1 VFCLSSS
8 HARALEKFCSGSK
21 GSVVDLRASLLG
33 LIVGFV
39 VGLTGTGGGA
49 LLTPLLILLGWATP
63 VVAVGTD
70 LVWGT
75 LTKATGAFVHW
86 RQGTVDFTIVKRL
99 SLGSIPGAL
108 VGLVVLAH
116 LRTWGEDAMDF
127 LVVRVLGVALMCVA
141 LSLFLRSF
149 RGNQRA
155 AGDGK
160 SDNLQGSVW
169 LTPLAGAV
177 VGFLVS
183 LTSVGSGSLIIA
195 CLVILYRGTS
205 LRRIVG
211 SDIVHAL
218 VLVGVSALGHLG
230 IGTINPRLLA
240 ALLVGSI
247 PGVWFGSRMS
257 AAFPEKALR
266 PVLGTTLLL
275 LGYKLL

>member
-1 VFCLSSS
+1 M
-8 HARALEKFCSGSK
+8 
-21 GSVVDLRASLLG
+21 DLRASLLG

-75 LTKATGAFVHW
+75 LTKATGALVHW

-99 SLGSIPGAL
+99 ALGSIPGAL
-108 VGLVVLAH
+108 AGVALLAH
-116 LRTWGEDAMDF
+116 LRTWGDAAMDR
-127 LVVRVLGVALMCVA
+127 LVVRVLGVALICVA
-141 LSLFLRSF
+141 LSLFFRSF
-149 RGNQRA
+149 LRLRRTA
-155 AGDGK
+155 ESK
-160 SDNLQGSVW
+160 VENLQGARW
-169 LTPLAGAV
+169 LTPLAGAII
-177 VGFLVS
+177 GLLVS

-195 CLVILYRGTS
+195 CLVFLYRDTP

-218 VLVGVSALGHLG
+218 MLVGVSAVGHLG
-230 IGTINPRLLA
+230 IGSINAPLLA

-247 PGVWFGSRMS
+247 PGVWAGSRLS
-257 AAFPEKALR
+257 AAFPERALR